1 MKRQIITLILTALLG
16 SSSFAAFEGPGS
28 SIPATTVKAAKQLHD
43 DTSVILVGYLIKQT
57 GEDHYLFKDSTGTIT
72 VEIDDTHFHG
82 RKITPQTKIKLYG
95 EVDKE
100 YHGTKIEIDHFEVI
114 Q

>member
-1 MKRQIITLILTALLG
+1 MKQQIITFILAALL
-16 SSSFAAFEGPGS
+16 SSSSYAAFEGPGS
-28 SIPATTVKAAKQLHD
+28 STTFTTVKAVKQLHD
-43 DTSVILVGYLIKQT
+43 DTPVTLVGYLIKQT

-72 VEIDDTHFHG
+72 VEIDDAHFHG

-100 YHGTKIEIDHFEVI
+100 HHGTKIEIDRFEVI
-114 Q
+114 R